1 METGDGNRGN
11 QRRKPRLRG
20 KGMLWKP
27 ENCEWKKINPL
38 LLIDKKY
45 FLSVYFPWF
54 PFLSLHFC
62 SWFPCL
68 VSTGFRVWF
77 PSLLLKQQGGVSGF
91 PRMVCH
97 EQGTR
102 DLARSWQASRD
113 LNCCCCGR
121 LGRDPAVGVHSFVE
135 AASKDHPQPQYEYEL
150 PRRSSNR
157 QTQTVKSTLS
167 SENATARQ

>member
-1 METGDGNRGN
+1 
-11 QRRKPRLRG
+11 
-20 KGMLWKP
+20 MLWKP

-38 LLIDKKY
+38 LFLNKEL

-91 PRMVCH
+91 PRMVCRARD
-97 EQGTR
+97 ERPGSKLAGYTR
-102 DLARSWQASRD
+102 L
-113 LNCCCCGR
+113 
-121 LGRDPAVGVHSFVE
+121 
-135 AASKDHPQPQYEYEL
+135 EL
-150 PRRSSNR
+150 LLLRPPWS
-157 QTQTVKSTLS
+157 
-167 SENATARQ
+167 